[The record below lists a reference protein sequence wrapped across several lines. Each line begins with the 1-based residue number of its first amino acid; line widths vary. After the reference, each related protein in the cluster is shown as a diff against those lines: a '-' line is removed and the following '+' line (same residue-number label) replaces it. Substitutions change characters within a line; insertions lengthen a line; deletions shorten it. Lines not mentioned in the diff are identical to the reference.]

1 MVTLLLVAVTMIVSL
16 IITPI
21 VIAISKRLNLVDKP
35 NFRKVHTKPV
45 SVMGNCDSL
54 FIFNRYLDWTSY

>member
-16 IITPI
+16 TITPI

-35 NFRKVHTKPV
+35 NFRKVHTKPI
-45 SVMGNCDSL
+45 SVMGGTVS
-54 FIFNRYLDWTSY
+54 FHFNRYLDWSSY